1 MEIPYSYY
9 FAMRV
14 NTPRSGKDSLKL
26 NELELC
32 TKLQQRVLDLET
44 TKTTQALEID
54 SLKRRVKRLKRR
66 KRSRTYGLKR
76 LYKVVLSARVES
88 SEDEGL
94 GKEDGS
100 KQRRIADID
109 ANKDITLAKAK
120 GIVFHEPEEFTTTTT
135 TTTTTIPKLKS
146 HDKGKAKMIKEPVK
160 LKNEDQIQFDEEVA
174 LKLQAKL
181 QAKFEKEQRL
191 RTEKK
196 RNKPPT
202 QAQQR
207 KIMCNYLK
215 NIEGKKLIGLKNKS
229 FKSIKKMFD
238 RAFKRVNTFVD
249 FRTELVEESSK
260 KAEAKVI
267 EGCSKR
273 ARSELEQE
281 NEEGVAI
288 DVIPLA
294 VKPLSIVDWKFQK
307 EGKKSYY
314 KIIRA
319 DGSSKIYL
327 IFSHMLKDFNR
338 EDVETL
344 WKLVKAKYGSTR
356 PEGKYERVPWGDLK
370 WRIVRIKSLHEVT
383 TVKVRVTAAHDAVTK
398 DDDDDVDDDKVA
410 SESEKTDS
418 NKDVNPS
425 INQND
430 NEEEE
435 YEEDDAVTKDDDD
448 DDVDDDK
455 VASESEKTDSNEDTE
470 VPLQSSSVSSNFAN
484 QFLNLDNVSPT
495 DTKVVSIMNV
505 KVRYEEPSTQT
516 LPFLNIHVT
525 VIPKTSTKT
534 GSTILPTISPITHIP
549 QQSTPTQTTAI
560 VVTSIHALLDLS
572 SLFGFYYRVSALE
585 KELSQLKQADYS
597 LQLLEMIKSYTV
609 EFAKKAKNKR
619 KRYIDLVEKSVK
631 EIIKDEVKSQ
641 LPEILPKEVSDY
653 ATPMIQSIIT
663 ESLEIIVLAKSS
675 SQPKS
680 TYKAAASLIEFEL
693 KNILLDNIQKS
704 KSIQGAQEHKDLYD
718 ALVKYYKLDKDL
730 FESYGKVYL
739 LKRDR
744 EDKDKDEDPLA
755 GLDQG
760 FKKQK
765 TSNDTE
771 PSRGYKS
778 KELK

>member
-1 MEIPYSYY
+1 MNPVLKELVQVVVPG
-9 FAMRV
+9 V

-398 DDDDDVDDDKVA
+398 DDDDD
-410 SESEKTDS
+410 
-418 NKDVNPS
+418 
-425 INQND
+425 
-430 NEEEE
+430 
-435 YEEDDAVTKDDDD
+435 
-448 DDVDDDK
+448 DVDDDK